1 MKETGPRF
9 ETRTTP
15 VSFFTSPYRS
25 GVHVVVAPDKFK
37 GTLTASEVTEA
48 LAKGVRAAIPHASL
62 TLRPIGDGGEG
73 TIDALLLAHGG
84 RVSAKQVSGPLGGH
98 VEASLAHLA
107 DGSCAFEMAGA
118 AGLTL
123 VDPDRRDA
131 LASSTLGLGEL
142 LSAALDDGERRIL
155 VGLGGSAS
163 TDGGTGAARAV
174 GWRFLDRDGTELPL
188 GGGSLRDLARIDST
202 GVRAEVVAST
212 IVAACDVDNPLLGA
226 SGAARVFAPHKSASP
241 EEVEV
246 LEEGLATL
254 AARIKEDLGL
264 DVADIPGS
272 GAAGGTGAGL
282 RAFFGAELGP
292 GFEIVAQ
299 ATNLRDEIDEA
310 DLVVTG
316 EGSLDDESLGGKAPI
331 GVARIARDLQVPCY
345 AVAGEVSADAGALKR
360 EGILGSASL
369 VEAVGKERAFADP
382 AGSIVIATKALLRK
396 HVTEDSGR
404 QRRPWPI

>member
-1 MKETGPRF
+1 M
-9 ETRTTP
+9 
-15 VSFFTSPYRS
+15 
-25 GVHVVVAPDKFK
+25 HVVVAPDKFK
-37 GTLTASEVTEA
+37 GTLTASEVAEA
-48 LAKGVRAAIPHASL
+48 LAKGVRGAIPHASF

-84 RVSAKQVSGPLGGH
+84 RVSAKQVSGPLGGQ

-131 LASSTLGLGEL
+131 LTSSTLGLGEL

-174 GWRFLDRDGTELPL
+174 GWRFLDRDGAELPL

-202 GVRAEVVAST
+202 GVRPEVVAST

-226 SGAARVFAPHKSASP
+226 SGAARVFAPHKSATP

-292 GFEIVAQ
+292 GFEIVAERR
-299 ATNLRDEIDEA
+299 TFETR
-310 DLVVTG
+310 
-316 EGSLDDESLGGKAPI
+316 SKK
-331 GVARIARDLQVPCY
+331 RI
-345 AVAGEVSADAGALKR
+345 
-360 EGILGSASL
+360 
-369 VEAVGKERAFADP
+369 
-382 AGSIVIATKALLRK
+382 
-396 HVTEDSGR
+396 
-404 QRRPWPI
+404 WW

>member
-37 GTLTASEVTEA
+37 GTLTASEVAEA
-48 LAKGVRAAIPHASL
+48 LAKGVRAAIPHASF

-84 RVSAKQVSGPLGGH
+84 RISAKQVSGPLGGH

-174 GWRFLDRDGTELPL
+174 GWRFLDRDGAELPL
-188 GGGSLRDLARIDST
+188 GGGSLRDLARIDSI
-202 GVRAEVVAST
+202 GVRPEVAAST
-212 IVAACDVDNPLLGA
+212 IVAACDVDNPLLGD

-254 AARIKEDLGL
+254 AVRIKEDLGL

-282 RAFFGAELGP
+282 RAFYGAELGP

-299 ATNLRDEIDEA
+299 ATNLRDEIEEA

-382 AGSIVIATKALLRK
+382 AGSIVIATKTCCVSK
-396 HVTEDSGR
+396 
-404 QRRPWPI
+404 

>member
-1 MKETGPRF
+1 
-9 ETRTTP
+9 
-15 VSFFTSPYRS
+15 
-25 GVHVVVAPDKFK
+25 VHVVVAPDKFK
-37 GTLTASEVTEA
+37 GTLTASEVAEA
-48 LAKGVRAAIPHASL
+48 LAKGVRGAIPHASL

-84 RVSAKQVSGPLGGH
+84 RVSTKQVSGPVGGQ

-107 DGSCAFEMAGA
+107 DGSCAIEMAGA

-123 VDPDRRDA
+123 VDLDRRDA

-142 LSAALDDGERRIL
+142 ISAALDEGERRIL

-174 GWRFLDRDGTELPL
+174 GWRFLDRGGAELPL
-188 GGGSLRDLARIDST
+188 GGASLRDLARIDSS
-202 GVRAEVVAST
+202 GVRPEIAAAT
-212 IVAACDVDNPLLGA
+212 IVAACDVDNPLLGDA
-226 SGAARVFAPHKSASP
+226 GAARVFAPQKSASP
-241 EEVEV
+241 EEVEI
-246 LEEGLATL
+246 LEEGLTIL

-264 DVADIPGS
+264 DVAEAPGS

-292 GFEIVAQ
+292 GFEVVAR
-299 ATNLRDEIDEA
+299 ATNLREEIEQA

-316 EGSLDDESLGGKAPI
+316 EGSLDDQSLGGKAPI
-331 GVARIARDLQVPCY
+331 GVARIARDFQVPCY
-345 AVAGEVSADAGALKR
+345 AVAGEVSADPGALKR

-369 VEAVGKERAFADP
+369 VEAVGKDRAFYDP
-382 AGSIVIATKALLRK
+382 AGSIVLATKTLIRQR
-396 HVTEDSGR
+396 VTEGSGR